1 MNSDSIVILGVPVD
15 NLDMEETISRL
26 FSMARAYDEDG
37 RPRMA
42 VAVTAETIMR
52 LRKSAHKIPAGEAT
66 PIKKAGFQINTLRS
80 ADLMIPVGLPV
91 VWASRILGIKLKKR
105 ISAAG
110 FFHHFLETALSAGKS
125 TLLLQKSPAP
135 KQSSKTDIRYDG
147 FTLTRPELPDAD
159 GCAINGQDVSDTGRS
174 PASIPYAILLESMHE
189 YVNSAGADFL
199 IIDINNPD
207 LAAWFEQSKNR
218 IHVPVILLVS
228 GTGEIHRAARK
239 IRYAGGKPGAE
250 GHLNIEKQ
258 SFYNGFAQRMYHH
271 YVQLGLL
278 LLPLVLYQKYNQA
291 VFSFRHQPSTIPSIK
306 SASPKT
312 LRGLSIKV
320 ISMPDPLDAS
330 VTEDIRAK
338 IRKMSQIAPKVV
350 LDFSRVNFMDSSGL
364 GLLMGLC
371 RASSAEKREIFLTGV
386 KPKIYHFFKLTK
398 TIDFFEDRIMQSLF
412 DIVET
417 IRQRVSN
424 SSFYYLS
431 LIRSNAVVLNLY
443 GKLDAAEL
451 MDINAEII
459 LEQVSDKD
467 AIINLADLAFMDSA
481 GIRFLV
487 KLHRHVSGGDRILIL
502 CGMQGKVRR
511 LFSIVGLD
519 RLFVM
524 ENSLPSAEL
533 ALRRHHIRRFAPA
546 RGAARED
553 ATSGRNF
560 VKNEGGRSRPVSH
573 V

>member
-15 NLDMEETISRL
+15 NLAMEETISRL

-42 VAVTAETIMR
+42 VAVTADTIMR
-52 LRKSAHKIPAGEAT
+52 IRRSAYKIPAGDAN
-66 PIKKAGFQINTLRS
+66 PLKNGGFRINTLRS

-91 VWASRILGIKLKKR
+91 AWASRILGIKPKKR

-110 FFHHFLETALSAGKS
+110 FFKNFLKTALSAGKS
-125 TLLLQKSPAP
+125 TLLLQKAPAP
-135 KQSSKTDIRYDG
+135 AQSSKTDIRYDG
-147 FTLTRPELPDAD
+147 FFLTRTALPDGEGGA
-159 GCAINGQDVSDTGRS
+159 SDTQGGRDNARS
-174 PASIPYAILLESMHE
+174 PASTPCAILLESMHE

-199 IIDINNPD
+199 IIDINHPK

-228 GTGEIHRAARK
+228 GTGEIQRAARK
-239 IRYAGGKPGAE
+239 IRYAGGQTGAKE
-250 GHLNIEKQ
+250 HLNIEKQ
-258 SFYNGFAQRMYHH
+258 SFSTGFAKRMYHH
-271 YVQLGLL
+271 YFQLGLL
-278 LLPLVLYQKYNQA
+278 LLPLVIYQKYNQA
-291 VFSFRHQPSTIPSIK
+291 VFSFRHQPSTIPSVK

-312 LRGLSIKV
+312 VRGLSIKV

-330 VTEDIRAK
+330 VAEDIRAK
-338 IRKMSQIAPKVV
+338 IRKMSQIAPKIV

-371 RASSAEKREIFLTGV
+371 RASSAENREIFLTGV

-398 TIDFFEDRIMQSLF
+398 TIDFFEDRIMETLF

-417 IRQRVSN
+417 IRKRVSN

-431 LIRSNAVVLNLY
+431 VIRSNAVVLNLY

-451 MDINAEII
+451 MDINTEI
-459 LEQVSDKD
+459 LKEQVSGKD
-467 AIINLADLAFMDSA
+467 AIINLTELAFMDSA
-481 GIRFLV
+481 GLRLLV
-487 KLHRHVSGGDRILIL
+487 KLHRHVSDGGGTLIT
-502 CGMQGKVRR
+502 CGMQGKVKK
-511 LFSIVGLD
+511 LFSIVEID
-519 RLFVM
+519 KLFIM
-524 ENSLPSAEL
+524 ENDLPSAEL
-533 ALRRHHIRRFAPA
+533 ALRRHHIRQFAPA
-546 RGAARED
+546 REVVSEAASR
-553 ATSGRNF
+553 GGNPL
-560 VKNEGGRSRPVSH
+560 KKKGGRSRPVSH